1 MDNYNPLLMI
11 DFYKA
16 THHEQYPKGLTKMVS
31 YYTPRMSRLDDVDH
45 ITFFGLQGFI
55 DEYLVGG
62 FGANFFNRELD
73 EVLAEYNR
81 VLTYTLGPGTYEDQ
95 KIRDLWELGYLP
107 LEIRAVPEGTRTKV
121 GVPQIEISNTH
132 PKFVWLVNTIET
144 LLSCSMWHTQIAA
157 EVGYR
162 YRKVVD
168 TWVEK
173 TCDSSVNPWK
183 MIGDFSM
190 RGQHSAESAIKA
202 SAAWLLSHHN
212 TATVPAIMWMERHYG
227 CNIEKDPV
235 GYGAIS
241 TEHSVMCSNFAV
253 DGDEITHIKRLL
265 SEIYLHHSFSMVSDS
280 YDYENLVVNIL
291 PQCKRE
297 IMAHDGTLLIRGDS
311 GNPVE
316 VLAGKPID
324 WITPY
329 DSEEA
334 ESLFVDEE
342 YTRDWLNSY
351 VRDGGIEEETVIYFH
366 FGDKFY
372 TVNVYPDWSRERG
385 GCTDNNYYFI
395 DTYNFEWKEVQP
407 SLELLGTVWALD
419 QIVGHTVNDKG
430 YKVLDPHLKAI
441 YGDSILP
448 DYANEIY
455 KRLAAQGYAANNVAL
470 GAGSM
475 SMMALVCAD
484 EAGHLQ
490 FAGKWNGTNAGPYTR
505 DTFGIAVKAT
515 YAEDSLGNPINI
527 FKQPKAL
534 AWKKS
539 QKGCCIVALD
549 GESYTDEHTFEEA
562 VNAENLLTT
571 VFKDGK
577 MVKRQTLTVIRQ
589 RLHGIDFYNGPN
601 RR

>member
-1 MDNYNPLLMI
+1 MNNYNPLLLI

-45 ITFFGLQGFI
+45 LTFFGLQGFI
-55 DEYLVGG
+55 DEYLIDG
-62 FGANFFNRELD
+62 FNNNFFNRDIE
-73 EVLAEYNR
+73 EVVDEYNR
-81 VLTYTLGPGTYEDQ
+81 ILTYTMGPGTYEDQ
-95 KIRDLWELGYLP
+95 KIRDLHELGYLP
-107 LEIRAVPEGTRTKV
+107 LEIRAVPEGSRTKV

-132 PKFVWLVNTIET
+132 PNFVWLVNTIET
-144 LLSCSMWHTQIAA
+144 LLSCSMWHTQVAA

-162 YRKVVD
+162 YRKVINQ
-168 TWVEK
+168 WVEK
-173 TCDSSVNPWK
+173 TCGAEVSPWK

-212 TATVPAIMWMERHYG
+212 TATVPAIMWMEKHYD
-227 CNIEKDPV
+227 CDVTKEPV
-235 GYGAIS
+235 GFGAIS

-253 DGDEITHIKRLL
+253 DGDETTHIKRLL
-265 SEIYLHHSFSMVSDS
+265 TEIYPNNNFSMVSDS
-280 YDYENLVVNIL
+280 YDYENLIMNLL
-291 PQCKRE
+291 PQCKAE
-297 IMAHDGTLLIRGDS
+297 IMAHNGTLLVRGDS

-316 VLAGKPID
+316 ILAGKPIN
-324 WITPY
+324 WLTPY
-329 DSEEA
+329 DDEEA
-334 ESLFVDEE
+334 EKLFSDKNFTQE
-342 YTRDWLNSY
+342 WLEDY
-351 VRDGGIEEETVIYFH
+351 VRDCGIEEETVVYFH
-366 FGDKFY
+366 FMDKFY
-372 TVNVYPDWSRERG
+372 SVSVYPQWTKERG
-385 GCTDNNYYFI
+385 GWTDNNYYFI
-395 DTYNFEWKEVQP
+395 EEYAFEWEEVQP

-419 QIVGHTVNDKG
+419 QIVGHTVNEKG

-455 KRLAAQGYAANNVAL
+455 KRLAAQGYAANNVVM

-484 EAGHLQ
+484 DEGTLQ

-515 YAEDSLGNPINI
+515 YAEDQYGNGINI
-527 FKQPKAL
+527 FKRPKAL

-539 QKGCCIVALD
+539 QKGCCVVALD
-549 GESYTDEHTFEEA
+549 GESYTDEHAFEDTLGEK
-562 VNAENLLTT
+562 NLLQT
-571 VFKDGK
+571 V
-577 MVKRQTLTVIRQ
+577 
-589 RLHGIDFYNGPN
+589 FYNGKLTN
-601 RR
+601 RQSLAKIRERLWGKA

>member
-1 MDNYNPLLMI
+1 MNNYNPLLLI

-45 ITFFGLQGFI
+45 LTFFGLQGFI
-55 DEYLVGG
+55 DEYLIDG
-62 FGANFFNRELD
+62 FNNNFFNRDIE
-73 EVLAEYNR
+73 EVVAEYNR
-81 VLTYTLGPGTYEDQ
+81 ILTYTMGPGTYEDQ
-95 KIRDLWELGYLP
+95 KIRDLHELGYLP
-107 LEIRAVPEGTRTKV
+107 LAIRAVPEGSRTKV

-132 PKFVWLVNTIET
+132 PDFVWLVNTIET
-144 LLSCSMWHTQIAA
+144 LLSCSMWHTQVAA

-162 YRKVVD
+162 YRKVINQ
-168 TWVEK
+168 WVEK
-173 TCDSSVNPWK
+173 TCGANVSPWK

-212 TATVPAIMWMERHYG
+212 TATVPAIMWMEKHYD
-227 CNIEKDPV
+227 CDVTKEPV
-235 GYGAIS
+235 GFGAIS

-265 SEIYLHHSFSMVSDS
+265 TEIYPNNNFSMVSDS
-280 YDYENLVVNIL
+280 YDYENLVMNLL
-291 PQCKRE
+291 PQCKAE
-297 IMAHDGTLLIRGDS
+297 IMTHNGTLLVRGDS

-316 VLAGKPID
+316 ILAGKSIN
-324 WITPY
+324 WLTPY
-329 DSEEA
+329 D
-334 ESLFVDEE
+334 DEE
-342 YTRDWLNSY
+342 SEKLFSDKEFTKDWMYDFCRDCG
-351 VRDGGIEEETVIYFH
+351 VEEETVLYFH
-366 FGDKFY
+366 FNDKFY
-372 TVNVYPDWSRERG
+372 ALNVYPDWTNERG
-385 GCTDNNYYFI
+385 AWTDRKYYYVE
-395 DTYNFEWKEVQP
+395 DYAFEWEEIQP
-407 SLELLGTVWALD
+407 SLELMGTVWALD
-419 QIVGHTVNDKG
+419 QIIGHTVNEKG

-455 KRLAAQGYAANNVAL
+455 KRLAAQGYAANNVVM

-484 EAGHLQ
+484 DEGTLQ

-515 YAEDSLGNPINI
+515 YAEDQYGNGINI
-527 FKQPKAL
+527 FKRPKAL

-539 QKGCCIVALD
+539 QKGCCIVAMD
-549 GESYTDEHTFEEA
+549 GESYTDEHGFNETLNPD
-562 VNAENLLTT
+562 VENLLKV
-571 VFKDGK
+571 VFVNGK
-577 MVKRQTLTVIRQ
+577 VVKRQSLAEIRE
-589 RLHGIDFYNGPN
+589 RLWGKV
-601 RR
+601 

>member
-1 MDNYNPLLMI
+1 MDNYNPLLLI

-45 ITFFGLQGFI
+45 ITFFGLQAFI
-55 DEYLVGG
+55 DEYLVNG
-62 FGANFFNRELD
+62 FRTWFFDRDLD
-73 EVLAEYNR
+73 DVLQEYNR
-81 VLTYTLGPGTYEDQ
+81 VLTYTMGPGSYEDQ

-132 PKFVWLVNTIET
+132 PDFVWLVNTIET

-162 YRKVVD
+162 YRKVVN

-173 TCDSSVNPWK
+173 TCDSSVSPWK

-202 SAAWLLSHHN
+202 SGAWLLSHHN
-212 TATVPAIMWMERHYG
+212 TATVPAIMWMEKHYN
-227 CNIEKDPV
+227 CNIETEPV
-235 GYGAIS
+235 GFGSIS

-265 SEIYLHHSFSMVSDS
+265 SDIYLHHNFSMVSDS
-280 YDYENLVVNIL
+280 YDYENLVTNLL
-291 PQCKRE
+291 PQCKKE
-297 IMAHDGTLLIRGDS
+297 IMAHDGTLLVRGDS

-316 VLAGKPID
+316 ILAGKPIN
-324 WITPY
+324 WLTPY

-334 ESLFVDEE
+334 EKLFSDKDFTDDWM
-342 YTRDWLNSY
+342 YDFCRDNN
-351 VRDGGIEEETVIYFH
+351 IEEETVLYFN
-366 FGDKFY
+366 FNDKFY
-372 TVNVYPDWSRERG
+372 AVSVYPDWGCERG
-385 GCTDNNYYFI
+385 AVTDSKYYYVESY
-395 DTYNFEWKEVQP
+395 TFEWEEIQP

-419 QIVGHTVNDKG
+419 QIVGHTVNEKG

-455 KRLAAQGYAANNVAL
+455 KRLAAQGYAANNVVM

-484 EAGHLQ
+484 ENGTLQ

-515 YAEDSLGNPINI
+515 YAEDSAGNGINI
-527 FKQPKAL
+527 FKKPKAL

-539 QKGCCIVALD
+539 QKGCCVVALD
-549 GESYTDEHTFEEA
+549 GESYTDEHTFEDTLGEK
-562 VNAENLLTT
+562 NLLQT
-571 VFKDGK
+571 V
-577 MVKRQTLTVIRQ
+577 
-589 RLHGIDFYNGPN
+589 FYNGKLTN
-601 RR
+601 RQSLAEIRERLWGK

>member
-1 MDNYNPLLMI
+1 MNNYNPLLLI

-45 ITFFGLQGFI
+45 LTFFGLQGFI
-55 DEYLVGG
+55 DEYLIDG
-62 FGANFFNRELD
+62 FNNNFFNRDIE
-73 EVLAEYNR
+73 EVVDEYNR
-81 VLTYTLGPGTYEDQ
+81 ILTYTMGPGTYEDQ
-95 KIRDLWELGYLP
+95 KIRDLHELGYLP
-107 LEIRAVPEGTRTKV
+107 LEIRAVPEGSRTKV

-132 PKFVWLVNTIET
+132 PDFVWLVNTIET
-144 LLSCSMWHTQIAA
+144 LLSCSMWHTQVAA

-162 YRKVVD
+162 YRKVVNQ
-168 TWVEK
+168 WVEK
-173 TCDSSVNPWK
+173 TCGDNVSPWK

-212 TATVPAIMWMERHYG
+212 TATVPAIMWMENHYD
-227 CNIEKDPV
+227 CDITKEPV
-235 GYGAIS
+235 GFGAIS

-265 SEIYLHHSFSMVSDS
+265 TEIYPNHNFSMVSDS
-280 YDYENLVVNIL
+280 YDYENLVMNLL
-291 PQCKRE
+291 PQCKTE
-297 IMAHDGTLLIRGDS
+297 IMAHNGTLLVRGDS

-316 VLAGKPID
+316 ILAGKSIN
-324 WITPY
+324 WLTPY
-329 DSEEA
+329 DDEEA
-334 ESLFVDEE
+334 EKLFFDKNFTQE
-342 YTRDWLNSY
+342 WLEDY
-351 VRDGGIEEETVIYFH
+351 VRDCGIEEETVVYFH
-366 FGDKFY
+366 FMDKFY
-372 TVNVYPDWSRERG
+372 SVSVYPQWTKERG
-385 GCTDNNYYFI
+385 GWTDNNYYFI
-395 DTYNFEWKEVQP
+395 EEYAFEWEEVQP

-419 QIVGHTVNDKG
+419 QIVGHTVNEKG

-455 KRLAAQGYAANNVAL
+455 KRLAAQGYAANNVVM

-484 EAGHLQ
+484 DEGTLQ

-515 YAEDSLGNPINI
+515 YAEDQYGNGINI
-527 FKQPKAL
+527 FKHPKAL

-539 QKGCCIVALD
+539 QKGCCVVALD
-549 GESYTDEHTFEEA
+549 GESYTDEHAFEDTLGEK
-562 VNAENLLTT
+562 NLLQT
-571 VFKDGK
+571 V
-577 MVKRQTLTVIRQ
+577 
-589 RLHGIDFYNGPN
+589 FYNGKLTN
-601 RR
+601 RQSLAEIRERLWGKA

>member
-1 MDNYNPLLMI
+1 MNNYNPLLLI

-45 ITFFGLQGFI
+45 LTFFGLQGFI
-55 DEYLVGG
+55 DEYLIDG
-62 FGANFFNRELD
+62 FNNNFFNRDIE
-73 EVLAEYNR
+73 EVVAEYNR
-81 VLTYTLGPGTYEDQ
+81 ILTYTMGPGTYEDQ
-95 KIRDLWELGYLP
+95 KIRDLHELGYLP
-107 LEIRAVPEGTRTKV
+107 LEIRAVPEGSRTKV

-132 PKFVWLVNTIET
+132 PNFVWLVNTIET
-144 LLSCSMWHTQIAA
+144 LLSCSMWHTQVAA

-162 YRKVVD
+162 YRKVINQ
-168 TWVEK
+168 WVEK
-173 TCDSSVNPWK
+173 TCGANVSPWK

-212 TATVPAIMWMERHYG
+212 TATVPAIMWMEKHYD
-227 CNIEKDPV
+227 CDVTKEPV
-235 GYGAIS
+235 GFGAIS

-265 SEIYLHHSFSMVSDS
+265 TEIYPNNNFSMVSDS
-280 YDYENLVVNIL
+280 YDYENLVTNLL
-291 PQCKRE
+291 PQCKKE
-297 IMAHDGTLLIRGDS
+297 IMAHDGTLLVRGDS

-316 VLAGKPID
+316 ILAGKPIN
-324 WITPY
+324 WLTPY

-334 ESLFVDEE
+334 EKLFSDKDFTDDWM
-342 YTRDWLNSY
+342 YDFCRDNN
-351 VRDGGIEEETVIYFH
+351 IEEETVLYFN
-366 FGDKFY
+366 FNDKFY
-372 TVNVYPDWSRERG
+372 AVSVYPDWGCERG
-385 GCTDNNYYFI
+385 AVTDSKYYYVESY
-395 DTYNFEWKEVQP
+395 TFEWEEIQP

-419 QIVGHTVNDKG
+419 QIVGHTVNEKG

-455 KRLAAQGYAANNVAL
+455 KRLAAQSYAANNVVM

-484 EAGHLQ
+484 DEGTLQ

-515 YAEDSLGNPINI
+515 YAEDQYGNGINI
-527 FKQPKAL
+527 FKRPKAL

-539 QKGCCIVALD
+539 QKGCCIVAMD
-549 GESYTDEHTFEEA
+549 GESYTDEHGFNETLNPD
-562 VNAENLLTT
+562 VENLLKV
-571 VFKDGK
+571 VFVNGQV
-577 MVKRQTLTVIRQ
+577 VKRQSLAEIRE
-589 RLHGIDFYNGPN
+589 RLWG
-601 RR
+601 

>member
-1 MDNYNPLLMI
+1 MNNYNPLLLI

-45 ITFFGLQGFI
+45 LTFFGLQGFI
-55 DEYLVGG
+55 DEYLIDG
-62 FGANFFNRELD
+62 FNNNFFNRDIE
-73 EVLAEYNR
+73 EVVAEYNR
-81 VLTYTLGPGTYEDQ
+81 ILTYTMGPGTYEDQ
-95 KIRDLWELGYLP
+95 KIRELHELGFLP
-107 LEIRAVPEGTRTKV
+107 LAIRAVPEGSRTKV

-132 PKFVWLVNTIET
+132 PNFVWLVNTIET
-144 LLSCSMWHTQIAA
+144 LLSCSMWHTQVAA

-162 YRKVVD
+162 YRKVINQ
-168 TWVEK
+168 WVEK
-173 TCDSSVNPWK
+173 TCGANVSPWK

-212 TATVPAIMWMERHYG
+212 TATVPAIMWMEKHYD
-227 CNIEKDPV
+227 CDVTKEPV
-235 GYGAIS
+235 GFGAIS

-265 SEIYLHHSFSMVSDS
+265 TEIYPNNNFSMVSDS
-280 YDYENLVVNIL
+280 YDYENLVTNLL
-291 PQCKRE
+291 PQCKKE
-297 IMAHDGTLLIRGDS
+297 IMAHDGTLLVRGDS

-316 VLAGKPID
+316 ILAGKPIN
-324 WITPY
+324 WLTPY

-334 ESLFVDEE
+334 EKLFSDKDFTDDWM
-342 YTRDWLNSY
+342 YDFCRDNN
-351 VRDGGIEEETVIYFH
+351 IEEETVLYFN
-366 FGDKFY
+366 FNDKFY
-372 TVNVYPDWSRERG
+372 AVNVYPDWGCERG
-385 GCTDNNYYFI
+385 AVTDSKYYYVESY
-395 DTYNFEWKEVQP
+395 TFEWEEIQP

-419 QIVGHTVNDKG
+419 QIVGHTVNEKG

-455 KRLAAQGYAANNVAL
+455 KRLAAQGYAANNVVM

-484 EAGHLQ
+484 DEGTLQ

-515 YAEDSLGNPINI
+515 YAEDQYGNGINI
-527 FKQPKAL
+527 FKRPKAL

-539 QKGCCIVALD
+539 QKGCCVVALD
-549 GESYTDEHTFEEA
+549 GESYTDEHAFEDTLGEK
-562 VNAENLLTT
+562 NLLQT
-571 VFKDGK
+571 V
-577 MVKRQTLTVIRQ
+577 
-589 RLHGIDFYNGPN
+589 FYNGKLTN
-601 RR
+601 RQSLAEIRERLWG